1 MKTPE
6 DEAFDDLAQKQGM
19 WGGGF
24 NAKRQAAMDK
34 VNSYFDAA
42 YKKMHEDR
50 AMYGTSWEKD
60 GERIDPMSVYKE
72 PAAMDDR
79 QRLEAIVSVI
89 NKYLPPLGM
98 HIMDA
103 MSAIISLVDPLP
115 APQPVQEPETFERWN
130 AKQHGDP
137 EEIGFLQALRI
148 AYCAGQN
155 SVTTPPLPAQ
165 EPVDWLTD
173 DERKALKR
181 FMETCDDG
189 EGYDVPKQ
197 MMKRLAVVGAVQH
210 IGGGIYGITE
220 FGNWLLDNTTTPQ
233 RERVVFP
240 TMLRKMWSGGEVQA
254 WLDENVNKEKNNGT

>member
-1 MKTPE
+1 
-6 DEAFDDLAQKQGM
+6 
-19 WGGGF
+19 
-24 NAKRQAAMDK
+24 
-34 VNSYFDAA
+34 
-42 YKKMHEDR
+42 
-50 AMYGTSWEKD
+50 
-60 GERIDPMSVYKE
+60 
-72 PAAMDDR
+72 MDDR

-165 EPVDWLTD
+165 EPVACERCKQLEEQAYDLLGQLKVANLKWSVAHPWVGLTEED
-173 DERKALKR
+173 FVLINQLCINPIQSAEFAACLLK
-181 FMETCDDG
+181 
-189 EGYDVPKQ
+189 K
-197 MMKRLAVVGAVQH
+197 K
-210 IGGGIYGITE
+210 
-220 FGNWLLDNTTTPQ
+220 NT
-233 RERVVFP
+233 
-240 TMLRKMWSGGEVQA
+240 
-254 WLDENVNKEKNNGT
+254 